1 MTIELYKNSLISME
15 DALLYFQ
22 ERYGSQKWF
31 ELGED
36 EQEQLL
42 ITASRKINRFDFVGE
57 KAEESQPMEF
67 PRNYDTPQDIKDA
80 VCEEAIAVAQNT
92 GSVHDENKKA
102 GITSISL
109 GSGSITYRDS
119 SLNQEDSQ
127 LFSAEAL
134 YLVKKWVKKGY
145 NFGG

>member
-57 KAEESQPMEF
+57 KADESQPMEF
-67 PRNYDTPQDIKDA
+67 PRNYDIPQDIKDA

-102 GITSISL
+102 GITSIY
-109 GSGSITYRDS
+109 GDS